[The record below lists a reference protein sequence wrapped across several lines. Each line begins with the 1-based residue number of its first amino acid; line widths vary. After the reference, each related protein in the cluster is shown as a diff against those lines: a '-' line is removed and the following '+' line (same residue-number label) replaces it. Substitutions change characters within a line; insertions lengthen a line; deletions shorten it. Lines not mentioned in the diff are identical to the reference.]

1 MRIKGWG
8 CGWSLTAP
16 EWAGLCPWLQ
26 SFRDSCS
33 QWESPHFLH
42 ILWLQRFAASSL
54 LLSHWNVT
62 APLQDSHW
70 GAGRS
75 CTSIFLL
82 DTEFLFAFMPH
93 NSFQCEKPHKCLLP
107 VSFPTHIHSQPFSPH
122 GTEES
127 AVNAEFPQ
135 NGAMR
140 SEWLKQRLCW
150 RLLETCALES
160 LLRFVKDKNQGFEFM

>member
-1 MRIKGWG
+1 MRMQGWG

-26 SFRDSCS
+26 SFRESCS

-93 NSFQCEKPHKCLLP
+93 NSFQCENPTNASCQSPFLHISIPNPFLP
-107 VSFPTHIHSQPFSPH
+107 MGLKSQLWMLNFPKMVQCILNDSSRGFV
-122 GTEES
+122 G
-127 AVNAEFPQ
+127 
-135 NGAMR
+135 G
-140 SEWLKQRLCW
+140 CW
-150 RLLETCALES
+150 KHMHWNPC
-160 LLRFVKDKNQGFEFM
+160 